1 MKDLE
6 SFLQNLIQPTVSE
19 IHRKRGRE
27 IEGILERLSKY
38 PYDPINKFRNIQ
50 KNEDLPREEFRGA
63 VQRYIYGQFVDS
75 ILYSCFSVEFALLV
89 KLDEILSEKEKKR
102 VRKPFT
108 FGKIIDWASLPSKK
122 NPNGKG
128 LIRDKTKNAAKRILE
143 LRNMHIHSS
152 NFISGVILSYKSI
165 IELAKRA
172 GVSPDT
178 IENGFGLLE
187 LLPKDVQPLLARYKA
202 SDVIE
207 AFKNI
212 PSLSSF
218 EWCSNKR
225 LLRTTKGEIEAIVEN
240 TAKSIL
246 QGDLEKLSEFFQESY
261 LLKRR
266 ALRALKDAFL
276 ILGDIGVL

>member
-1 MKDLE
+1 M
-6 SFLQNLIQPTVSE
+6 IQSPVSE
-19 IHRKRGRE
+19 IHLKRGRE
-27 IEGILERLSKY
+27 IEGILEDLSKY

-75 ILYSCFSVEFALLV
+75 IIYSCFSVEFALLV
-89 KLDEILSEKEKKR
+89 QLDGILSEEEKKR
-102 VRKPFT
+102 VPKPFT
-108 FGKIIDWASLPSKK
+108 LGRIIDWASLPGEK
-122 NPNGKG
+122 NPYGKG
-128 LIRDKTKNAAKRILE
+128 LIRDGTKNAAKRILE
-143 LRNMHIHSS
+143 LRNTHIHSS

-178 IENGFGLLE
+178 IESGFELLK
-187 LLPKDVQPLLARYKA
+187 LLPKDAQLLLTQYKP

-225 LLRTTKGEIEAIVEN
+225 LLRSTKEEIEAIVEN
-240 TAKSIL
+240 TAASIL
-246 QGDLEKLSEFFQESY
+246 QGNLEKLSMFLQENY

-276 ILGDIGVL
+276 ILRDIGVL

>member
-1 MKDLE
+1 
-6 SFLQNLIQPTVSE
+6 LIQPPISE
-19 IHRKRGRE
+19 VHLKRGRE
-27 IEGILERLSKY
+27 IEGILEDLSQY

-75 ILYSCFSVEFALLV
+75 IIYSCFSVEFALLV
-89 KLDEILSEKEKKR
+89 KLDEILSQREKNR
-102 VRKPFT
+102 VPKPFT
-108 FGKIIDWASLPSKK
+108 FGRIIDWASLPSKK

-128 LIRDKTKNAAKRILE
+128 LIRDREKSAAKRILR

-165 IELAKRA
+165 IELTKRT
-172 GVSPDT
+172 GLTPDT
-178 IENGFGLLE
+178 IKNGFE
-187 LLPKDVQPLLARYKA
+187 LLKLLPEDFQPLLTRYNP

-218 EWCSNKR
+218 EWCSNR
-225 LLRTTKGEIEAIVEN
+225 SLLRSTKKEVEDQK
-240 TAKSIL
+240 TQK
-246 QGDLEKLSEFFQESY
+246 
-261 LLKRR
+261 KRENMNER
-266 ALRALKDAFL
+266 F
-276 ILGDIGVL
+276 G